1 MFAINSRTKYRPL
14 ASSTSGPQGG
24 TLLGRSD
31 SHEFDLFLP
40 SPARRIQ
47 GVLETVSDRS
57 RKISVEGHRSFLGR
71 LIVTSSAAS
80 AIEMSYFFASSK
92 TFSVE
97 ISGSD

>member
-1 MFAINSRTKYRPL
+1 MFAINSRTKYGPL

-31 SHEFDLFLP
+31 RHEFDLFLP

-47 GVLETVSDRS
+47 GVTVPERS
-57 RKISVEGHRSFLGR
+57 RKISVEGHRSSLGR

-80 AIEMSYFFASSK
+80 AIALGYFFPSSNN
-92 TFSVE
+92 FSVE
-97 ISGSD
+97 ISGAG